1 MLIALFLAICT
12 LISTNLRKHKN
23 TFSLQFLS
31 DSKVECFL
39 FLIGSIFLLGIPSN
53 FKFLAW
59 DELSAWANRSKFLYE
74 QRVLWTEGDLEF
86 FPFYPPILQTL
97 HQIFLTTSSSFN
109 EAWVLRTQLS
119 LTIAVLI
126 SLLRTHFDLKIK
138 TFSLKFLLVLSIP
151 YFFGFN
157 FYTAYPDLLL
167 GLLFALAVIIVL
179 YEKDNLVRASM
190 ATPILFFMVLLKPTG
205 VFFAF
210 GVVIVF
216 LIRYGIVRANLSE
229 VTSYISS
236 VIIAYSSWQFY
247 TWQNSLNISNFTPLN
262 FVIEIWRDIHEDSSK
277 PSVGLNE
284 LSQQSSRGLA
294 IAHKMLLDH
303 VDGDIKFAVPVILF
317 AAMFC
322 VLYKVKL
329 KYLLF
334 AALFYVSYEV
344 LLYFTYIN
352 LMSGYEAENTASHS
366 RYLATLF
373 MPLVLICLIAFTR
386 KSTPFAISLF
396 AFLVILGSLSLSKN
410 LYNEFT
416 EGQPYKDGL
425 PARDQVESLFKSV
438 KLPEKSKLMY
448 VEQNAPSI
456 GYTRLLFAYQAIPFR
471 TSLGCWSWGMPYY
484 DGDIWTCSGA
494 GLRQY
499 LDLYD
504 YIFVESADENFYRV
518 LDQYE
523 IRYDQTLRKGVYQIS
538 RTSSSKIILSTVY
551 TEEELD

>member
-1 MLIALFLAICT
+1 MLIALFLALCT
-12 LISTNLRKHKN
+12 LISIKLQKGNR

-31 DSKVECFL
+31 DSKVEYFL
-39 FLIGSIFLLGIPSN
+39 FLTGSIFLLGIPSN

-74 QRVLWTEGDLEF
+74 QGVLWTEGDLEF

-97 HQIFLTTSSSFN
+97 HQIFLPASSSFN
-109 EAWVLRTQLS
+109 EAWVLRTQLL
-119 LTIAVLI
+119 LTIAVVI
-126 SLLRTHFDLKIK
+126 SMLRTNFDLKINIL
-138 TFSLKFLLVLSIP
+138 SLKFLMALSIP

-167 GLLFALAVIIVL
+167 GLLFALTVTIVL
-179 YEKDNLVRASM
+179 CESDNLVRFLM
-190 ATPILFFMVLLKPTG
+190 VTPLLFFMVLLKPTG
-205 VFFAF
+205 VFFAL

-216 LIRYGIVRANLSE
+216 LIRYGSVRINLNE
-229 VTSYISS
+229 MTSYISS
-236 VIIAYSSWQFY
+236 VMIAYFSWQFY
-247 TWQNSLNISNFTPLN
+247 TFENNLNTSNFTPLN
-262 FVIEIWRDIHEDSSK
+262 FVLELWRDILADNSK
-277 PSVGLNE
+277 PKFVLNE
-284 LSQQSSRGLA
+284 LSQQSSSGLV
-294 IAHKMLLDH
+294 IAHKMLLDY
-303 VDGDIKFAVPVILF
+303 VDGDVRFAIPVILF
-317 AAMFC
+317 VGMFC

-334 AALFYVSYEV
+334 AAFFYVSYEI

-373 MPLVLICLIAFTR
+373 MPLVLICLITFTR

-396 AFLVILGSLSLSKN
+396 ASLVFLSSLSLSKN
-410 LYNEFT
+410 LYTEFT

-425 PARDQVESLFKSV
+425 LARNQVESLFKSV
-438 KLPEKSKLMY
+438 ELPEKSKLMY
-448 VEQNAPSI
+448 LEQNAPSL

-484 DGDIWTCSGA
+484 DGDIWTCSES

-499 LDLYD
+499 LELYD
-504 YIFVESADENFYRV
+504 YIFVESADENFYRI

-523 IRYDQTLRKGVYQIS
+523 IAYDKTLRRGVYQIS
-538 RTSSSKIILSTVY
+538 RAPSSKIKLNTVHI
-551 TEEELD
+551 EEELN